1 MQLRQLKIEI
11 SEDLLESLKKAS
23 EDQNISEEKLAEEIL
38 AKALKHEEE
47 PKKPT
52 MPGVALIKNDFV
64 PEPPSQNLMQKQVSG
79 LNMPTTSPASAEK
92 IRRKQ
97 ELEARMKEVSLL
109 IETAENLSKKEE
121 YVELY
126 AQLAAELDALL

>member
-1 MQLRQLKIEI
+1 MQLRQLNIEI
-11 SEDLLESLKKAS
+11 SEELLESLKKAS
-23 EDQNISEEKLAEEIL
+23 EDQHISEEKLVGKIL
-38 AKALKHEEE
+38 AKALNHEEE

-64 PEPPSQNLMQKQVSG
+64 PEPPIESPFQKQDSG
-79 LNMPTTSPASAEK
+79 LSMPTTNLASAEK
-92 IRRKQ
+92 IKRKQ